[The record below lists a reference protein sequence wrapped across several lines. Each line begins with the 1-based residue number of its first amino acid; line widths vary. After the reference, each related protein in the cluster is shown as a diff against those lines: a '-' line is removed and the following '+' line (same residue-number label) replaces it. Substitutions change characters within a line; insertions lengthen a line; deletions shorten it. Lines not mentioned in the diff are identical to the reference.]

1 MKLHS
6 MPEFRLQVLQDSFA
20 AFIAGNRLAPA
31 AIDGHRS
38 EAALSWFAG
47 CNAAVNR
54 MNSARRIMGWAPR
67 AEPAP
72 EAFRVFIYWY
82 NRPRYN
88 AELDA
93 AVATNLVDLATLIV
107 GPQNLARI
115 ATASTMRLRLIGP
128 AEMLKD
134 FYWDISKEG

>member
-20 AFIAGNRLAPA
+20 AFIAGNRLAPV
-31 AIDGHRS
+31 AIDGHRT

-47 CNAAVNR
+47 CNATFRR
-54 MNSARRIMGWAPR
+54 MNSARRIMGWEPR
-67 AEPAP
+67 AEPGP
-72 EAFRVFIYWY
+72 EAFKVFIYWY
-82 NRPRYN
+82 NSPRYN

-93 AVATNLVDLATLIV
+93 AIVTNPVDLGTVIV

-115 ATASTMRLRLIGP
+115 ATANTMRLRLIGP
-128 AEMLKD
+128 SDMRKD